1 MSAESLKAFTGREH
15 VSVLN
20 FASTLQSDDAGRR
33 LLPDRQLDLGQ
44 PGWMGL
50 RHEWV
55 ILFQCV
61 LCLLLLDFLV
71 LRKVKSNVRNHVAL
85 TVFWLSIGMLYNVH
99 IWYLYGADQAIYWFS
114 GFSLEWMLSMDNL
127 VVFSLIMTTYRV
139 PPSLTRKALFVGIV
153 GCVLMR
159 LGFFLILEDVL
170 KHEKVL
176 QVAMGIVLMAS
187 GGHAMFEEENEGD
200 MVDTYVVRAT
210 KACLGNRLEER
221 YDTENHRLFVYRD
234 GRYKATLLVF
244 VIILLEFTD
253 LMFALDSVSAK
264 IAAVPNQFIAYS
276 STVMAVFSLRAAFF
290 LVHDLVQQVEALK
303 YGVAFIVAY
312 IGVQLILSTFRYVP
326 EWSTCVVSMLVVL
339 TCLAARCLQSR
350 PKSSGLPDKTR

>member
-1 MSAESLKAFTGREH
+1 MSAQSLKAFTGQEH
-15 VSVLN
+15 VNALN

-71 LRKVKSNVRNHVAL
+71 
-85 TVFWLSIGMLYNVH
+85 FWLSIGMLYNVH
-99 IWYLYGADQAIYWFS
+99 IWYLYGADQALYWFS

-176 QVAMGIVLMAS
+176 QVGMGIVLMAS
-187 GGHAMFEEENEGD
+187 GGHAMFEEDNEGD

-221 YDTENHRLFVYRD
+221 YDTETHRLFVYRD
-234 GRYKATLLVF
+234 GKYKATLLVF

-339 TCLAARCLQSR
+339 TCLVARCLQSR
-350 PKSSGLPDKTR
+350 PKSAGLPDKAR

>member
-1 MSAESLKAFTGREH
+1 MSEETLRVKATATRDHDGIYG
-15 VSVLN
+15 S
-20 FASTLQSDDAGRR
+20 ASALQADDTGRR

-44 PGWMGL
+44 PGWLGL
-50 RHEWV
+50 RREWV
-55 ILFQCV
+55 ILFQV
-61 LCLLLLDFLV
+61 VVVLLLLDFLV
-71 LRKVKSNVRNHVAL
+71 LRKVKSSVRNHVAL

-170 KHEKVL
+170 KHEKIL
-176 QVAMGIVLMAS
+176 QVGMGVVLMAS
-187 GGHAMFEEENEGD
+187 GGQAMFEEDSEGEI
-200 MVDTYVVRAT
+200 VDTYVVRAT

-221 YDTENHRLFVYRD
+221 YDTEEHRLFVYRD
-234 GRYKATLLVF
+234 GKYKATLLVF
-244 VIILLEFTD
+244 VIILLEITD

-290 LVHDLVQQVEALK
+290 IVHDLVQQIEALK

-326 EWSTCVVSMLVVL
+326 EWSLIVDGLVPSKV
-339 TCLAARCLQSR
+339 A
-350 PKSSGLPDKTR
+350 